1 MSMKRFLASGAAKR
15 KAMAGHALSWEACL
29 WFLVAAIL
37 AATMGM
43 WPPHLYL

>member
-1 MSMKRFLASGAAKR
+1 
-15 KAMAGHALSWEACL
+15 MAGHALSWEACL
-29 WFLVAAIL
+29 WSLVAAIL